1 MSGESPRI
9 YLDTNIILDVIERR
23 RNESIFLLEKIKRLK
38 LYCCTSTYTILELI
52 NIEQDFTHITNL
64 LGKRYTIDEIL
75 RKRRQK
81 RLTQEQREDAID
93 RVKNFLKQYKIV
105 VLNLLDS
112 GWDLTFEMLRDLN
125 VTVGD
130 AIHVATAKEDECTLF
145 VSNDEELGKEAEKI
159 LSWATSKKANDIFAT
174 T

>member
-1 MSGESPRI
+1 M
-9 YLDTNIILDVIERR
+9 
-23 RNESIFLLEKIKRLK
+23 
-38 LYCCTSTYTILELI
+38 
-52 NIEQDFTHITNL
+52 
-64 LGKRYTIDEIL
+64 
-75 RKRRQK
+75 
-81 RLTQEQREDAID
+81 
-93 RVKNFLKQYKIV
+93 
-105 VLNLLDS
+105 LNLLDS